1 MPDHTPA
8 TAFNLAPRPPYLST
22 DASSDY
28 AAGLALG
35 AGWEVGAN
43 ARCLTTHLPLLS
55 ASPPLQ
61 LVRQGGGLAE
71 GRAMYSTHS
80 TAFLS

>member
-1 MPDHTPA
+1 MPDASPHTCHC
-8 TAFNLAPRPPYLST
+8 FQPRPPCPPYLPT

-61 LVRQGGGLAE
+61 LVRWGGG
-71 GRAMYSTHS
+71 
-80 TAFLS
+80 